1 MGICLM
7 LILKGVMK
15 RGYLDTSGMLHRA
28 LGRIRRR

>member
-1 MGICLM
+1 M

-15 RGYLDTSGMLHRA
+15 RGYLDTSGMLRGA